1 MTHPAALAARHL
13 LRAHH
18 SAALATLSKKFDG
31 YPFASAV
38 DYITDCEAR
47 PVFFI
52 SALAE
57 HTRNIEHDSRA
68 SLLVQAATNGVQA
81 SPRLILVGDAHGVP
95 ESEAV
100 ALMPRYL
107 RYFPDA
113 RQYFELDFRFYRFE
127 PKQLRHIPGFA
138 QARWLSP
145 GDFRPPE
152 NRLAEQEEEL
162 IARISREHADALHAL
177 AGKAEAVVL
186 AGLDCDGFDV
196 RADGRIL
203 RFAFAQPVPDAAAAE
218 RALAA
223 LAGSAP

>member
-1 MTHPAALAARHL
+1 MTPPALAARHL

-18 SAALATLSKKFDG
+18 SAALATLSEKLGG

-38 DYITDCEAR
+38 DYITDREAR

-57 HTRNIEHDSRA
+57 HTRNIEHDPRV
-68 SLLVQAATNGVQA
+68 SLLVQENAGEAQA
-81 SPRLILVGDAHGVP
+81 SPRLILVGDARRVP
-95 ESEAV
+95 ESEAT
-100 ALMPRYL
+100 ALKTRYL
-107 RYFPDA
+107 RYFPGTA
-113 RQYFELDFRFYRFE
+113 QYFELDFLFYRIE
-127 PKQLRHIPGFA
+127 PKKLRFIPGFA

-162 IARISREHADALHAL
+162 IARISREHADALHTL
-177 AGKAEAVVL
+177 AGKAENAVL
-186 AGLDCDGFDV
+186 AGVDCDGFDV

-223 LAGSAP
+223 LAGPAP